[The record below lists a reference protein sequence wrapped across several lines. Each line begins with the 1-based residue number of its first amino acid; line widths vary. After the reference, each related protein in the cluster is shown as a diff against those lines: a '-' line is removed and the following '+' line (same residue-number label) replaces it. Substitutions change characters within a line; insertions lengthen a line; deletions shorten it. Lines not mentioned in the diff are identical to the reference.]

1 MLKCLFIRKKL
12 YDYLDNSLSDIDR
25 IKVKKHL
32 DVCNNC
38 QDSLSQFKSIIAL
51 AAEKKTPHPDNEF
64 WHNFRVDLDIK
75 LNERLVVPINI
86 ERKLRYH
93 LRPVFAYV
101 GALIFILVIGIGSYV
116 YKRPYAN
123 LTRIAQEDDL
133 VEEILTLDDLEGG
146 DLELNDNGNLETDLE
161 EINLSYQFNPIQK
174 GGVRC

>member
-1 MLKCLFIRKKL
+1 MLKCLFIRRKL
-12 YDYLDNSLSDIDR
+12 YDYLENSLSDLDR

-38 QDSLSQFKSIIAL
+38 QNSLSQLKSIIAL
-51 AAEKKTPHPDNEF
+51 AAEKKTPQPDNEF
-64 WHNFRVDLDIK
+64 WHNFRVDLDRK
-75 LNERLVVPINI
+75 LNERLVPPIKI
-86 ERKLRYH
+86 ERKLRYS

-123 LTRIAQEDDL
+123 LTRIAQDEDL
-133 VEEILTLDDLEGG
+133 INEILTLDDLEGSG
-146 DLELNDNGNLETDLE
+146 LELDDANLEMDLE

-174 GGVRC
+174 RKLRC